1 MEAMIGDGGSLP
13 NRLFVVH
20 GRNDGAR
27 NSMFEFLRALG
38 LMPIEW
44 SQAISLTGKASPY
57 IGEILDVAFDRAQ
70 AVVVLLTPDEV
81 TYLRSEYATGD
92 EDPDL
97 TPAAQ
102 ARPNVL
108 FEAGMAMGRSPD
120 RTVLVEIGALR
131 PFSDVFGR
139 HVVRLDNSAQRRKDL
154 AQRLISA
161 GCSVDLTGED
171 WLTAGDFTAP
181 SPPGA
186 GLPLGRR
193 IPPAPRPS
201 RVSIDLRYH
210 DRHNGGR
217 LEIINI
223 GTETVYDISLQLPP
237 EASGFDLDNDSLPI
251 KRLPAGKSVT
261 LMAFV
266 SKTLGSRHQSHF
278 DVRVTGRTDDGQQ
291 VEQDVFLSIGA

>member
-1 MEAMIGDGGSLP
+1 
-13 NRLFVVH
+13 
-20 GRNDGAR
+20 
-27 NSMFEFLRALG
+27 MFEFLRALG
-38 LMPIEW
+38 LQPIEW
-44 SQAISLTGKASPY
+44 SQAVSLTGKASPY
-57 IGEILDVAFDRAQ
+57 IGEILDVAFDSAQ

-81 TYLRSEYATGD
+81 TYLRSEYANSD

-108 FEAGMAMGRSPD
+108 FEAGMAMGRDPD
-120 RTVLVEIGALR
+120 RTVVVELGALR

-139 HVVRLDNSAQRRKDL
+139 HVVRLDNSTSKRKDF
-154 AQRLISA
+154 AQRLKVA

-171 WLTAGDFTAP
+171 WLTSGDFTAP
-181 SPPGA
+181 PPPGA

-193 IPPAPRPS
+193 VPPAPRPS

-217 LEIINI
+217 LEIVNT
-223 GTETVYDISLQLPP
+223 GTETVHDLNLHLPP
-237 EASGFDLDNDSLPI
+237 DASGFDLVDDDLPI

-261 LMAFV
+261 LLALV
-266 SKTLGSRHQSHF
+266 SQSLGNRYRSHF
-278 DVRVTGRTDDGQQ
+278 DVRVTGRTDDGQL